1 MVYAAGE
8 IHSEWRDELRGYL
21 EEVNVEAEII
31 GHLVNGVVVLPRS
44 AIQVNDQVYV
54 VGNDNRLQFRDVDI
68 LRNVGE
74 EVYVTDGVRAGENL
88 CLSALTYAVPGMLV
102 MPVVGTGEMAAL

>member
-1 MVYAAGE
+1 M
-8 IHSEWRDELRGYL
+8 
-21 EEVNVEAEII
+21 
-31 GHLVNGVVVLPRS
+31 VVVIVAGKMAPFFAADPKKESFLFSKKSFCIFCTRQYV
-44 AIQVNDQVYV
+44 QVGKSHV

-102 MPVVGTGEMAAL
+102 VGTGEMAAL